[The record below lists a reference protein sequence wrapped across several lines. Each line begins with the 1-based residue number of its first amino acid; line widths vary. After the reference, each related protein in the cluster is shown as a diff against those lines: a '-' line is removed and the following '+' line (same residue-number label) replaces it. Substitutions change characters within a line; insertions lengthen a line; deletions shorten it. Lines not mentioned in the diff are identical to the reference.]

1 MSDCPFCAIVEGR
14 LDQEIVASEGYA
26 VAFLCEPPATQGH
39 TLVVPR
45 HHRADIWD
53 TEPDEVAQVVE
64 LARRLAAVMRE
75 RLGATGINL
84 RQNSGA
90 LAGQDVFHFHLHVV
104 PRYENDTVQPGCVW
118 GSPPWQPPPN
128 GPEER
133 RRIAETLRDGLTGL

>member
-1 MSDCPFCAIVEGR
+1 VSDCPFCAIVEGR
-14 LDQEIVASEGYA
+14 LHQEVVASEGHA

-39 TLVVPR
+39 TLIVPR

-53 TEPDEVAQVVE
+53 TEPHEVAQVVE

-75 RLGATGINL
+75 RLGAIGINL

-90 LAGQDVFHFHLHVV
+90 QAGQDVFHFHLHVV

-118 GSPPWQPPPN
+118 GSPPWHPPPN
-128 GPEER
+128 GPEDR
-133 RRIAETLRDGLTGL
+133 RRIAGMLRDGLDGS